1 MISLGLLRPVPGSL
15 RRARART
22 GFAGALLL
30 GALALLGGA
39 TEARAADSVA
49 RRRALYA
56 TPQHFALEL
65 RFSPYRPQIDDE
77 PGLRGKPYQTTFG
90 TMPRLLFGGEL
101 DWQALRIPHLGTVG
115 PGFGVGYTN
124 MSDTARLLRDGSLS
138 GDDTSLD
145 IWSLYTVAVLRVD
158 VLWRDAGVPFV
169 PYVKGGL
176 GLGLWRASNTGG
188 TAEVKTPTGTVRGEG
203 HTFGTHV
210 AGGLALALD
219 FLDPGASRSMD
230 QTVGIN
236 NTYFYAEYY
245 LSMLNGI
252 GQSTP
257 LRVGAN
263 SWTMGLTFEF

>member
-1 MISLGLLRPVPGSL
+1 MISLGFFGHAPGAP
-15 RRARART
+15 RRTRAPALF
-22 GFAGALLL
+22 GGALLV
-30 GALALLGGA
+30 ALLGGA
-39 TEARAADSVA
+39 TEARAADSLA
-49 RRRALYA
+49 HRRSLYA

-65 RFSPYRPQIDDE
+65 RFSPYKPQIDDE

-101 DWQALRIPHLGTVG
+101 DWQALRIPHVGTLG
-115 PGFGVGYTN
+115 PGLGVGYTN

-158 VLWRDAGVPFV
+158 VLWRDAGVPLV

-188 TAEVKTPTGTVRGEG
+188 TAEVKTATGTVRGEG

-252 GQSTP
+252 GQTAP

>member
-1 MISLGLLRPVPGSL
+1 MISLGFVRSRG
-15 RRARART
+15 
-22 GFAGALLL
+22 
-30 GALALLGGA
+30 
-39 TEARAADSVA
+39 VA
-49 RRRALYA
+49 RRALVGGACLCALLVGAPEAHAGDSIAQRRSRYA

-65 RFSPYRPQIDDE
+65 RFSPYTPKIDDE

-101 DWQALRIPHLGTVG
+101 DWQALRIPHFGSVG
-115 PGFGVGYTN
+115 PGFGVGYTS
-124 MSDTARLLRDGSLS
+124 MGDTARLLRDGSLS
-138 GDDTSLD
+138 GDETSLD

-158 VLWRDAGVPFV
+158 VLWREAGVPFV

-176 GLGLWRASNTGG
+176 GLGLWRAGNTGG
-188 TAEVKTPTGTVRGEG
+188 TAEVKTATGTVRGEG
-203 HTFGTHV
+203 HTFGTHL
-210 AGGLALALD
+210 AGGVALALD
-219 FLDPGASRSMD
+219 FLDPSASRSMD
-230 QTVGIN
+230 QSVGIN

-252 GQSTP
+252 GQTTP